1 MLFSLVIID
10 VMLLLLAL
18 PVTHPLQVSFSV
30 PRRRRPRIFPV
41 HIHSPRPLPVF
52 SESKSVHITMFIVD
66 ATEYYRHGVKASVST
81 H

>member
-30 PRRRRPRIFPV
+30 PRRRRPRVFPV
-41 HIHSPRPLPVF
+41 HTRRAFPPVF
-52 SESKSVHITMFIVD
+52 SESKSVHKHVSIVV
-66 ATEYYRHGVKASVST
+66 ATKYIA
-81 H
+81 

>member
-52 SESKSVHITMFIVD
+52 SESKSVHKHVSIVV
-66 ATEYYRHGVKASVST
+66 ATKYIA
-81 H
+81 